1 MPTNIGFSPA
11 SYSGSLSSSGQ
22 YVSGSGPAYD
32 RVTSI
37 PGWLPRERAGELEEQ
52 YRRTNELFDTEPFRR
67 SNEAQQTRIL
77 TTAMNAGNN
86 AAAEY
91 ANRSRQAGGN
101 ALGAGLMKAQTQ
113 VGARSEAGK
122 LDLEKEKFIADQ
134 REKAA
139 THATTIARTLGE
151 LRSSYLNSIVNYAT
165 NTDSTNANYAARNRE
180 LALAE
185 AKFGADESRRQ
196 SSSYTTD
203 RFGRVTNLVGTGLN
217 SNPNFNPNTGILSN
231 AGFFGPYG

>member
-1 MPTNIGFSPA
+1 MPTNIGFTPA

-37 PGWLPRERAGELEEQ
+37 PGWLPRERAGELEDQ
-52 YRRTNELFDTEPFRR
+52 YRRTNEMFDTDPFRR
-67 SNEAQQTRIL
+67 ASETQQTRVL

-101 ALGAGLMKAQTQ
+101 ALGAGLMKAQAQ

-122 LDLEKEKFIADQ
+122 LDMEKEKFIAQQ
-134 REKAA
+134 REAAA
-139 THATTIARTLGE
+139 THATSIAKTLGE
-151 LRSSYLNSIVNYAT
+151 LRSNYLNSIVNYAT
-165 NTDSTNANYAARNRE
+165 ASDRTNADYASRNRE
-180 LALAE
+180 LALEE

-196 SSSYTTD
+196 SSSYSTD
-203 RFGRVTNLVGTGLN
+203 RFGRVTSLAGTGLN
-217 SNPNFNPNTGILSN
+217 NNPNFNANTGILSN